1 MTEPKA
7 LKRLKRKLTVENLWL
22 YVINSILR
30 RGEPVRAYTVRK
42 MIREYHGLNAP
53 TITVY
58 MVVYRL
64 VAEGLLEKI
73 TRGGETLYRV
83 SDKGREAYMAALDF
97 ISKTLEKLQLPPS
110 TGRDPG
116 IEP

>member
-30 RGEPVRAYTVRK
+30 RGQPVRAYTVRK
-42 MIREYHGLNAP
+42 MIREYHGLNVQ

-64 VAEGLLEKI
+64 AAEGLLEKI
-73 TRGGETLYRV
+73 TRDGETLYYV
-83 SDKGREAYMAALDF
+83 SEKGKNAYMAALDF
-97 ISKTLEKLQLPPS
+97 IRETLEKLQLPPD
-110 TGRDPG
+110 TRRAPA
-116 IEP
+116 